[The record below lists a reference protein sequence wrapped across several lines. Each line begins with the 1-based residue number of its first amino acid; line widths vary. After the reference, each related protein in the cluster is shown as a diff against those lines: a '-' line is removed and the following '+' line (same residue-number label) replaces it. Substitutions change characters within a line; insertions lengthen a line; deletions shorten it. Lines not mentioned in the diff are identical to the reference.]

1 MKAIDVTSCQHAGM
15 ALSTINP
22 PARNDTW
29 LNRLQ
34 SFVTLKP
41 PVSYQRAV
49 ERWSKLSAD
58 LPGLIQRW
66 AITRS
71 SLAIGTGNFS
81 PAENG
86 LSLHGTW
93 GVPYLPGAAL
103 KGLASRAATWFDLSP
118 SESEVIF
125 GTTAVRSYVNFNDG
139 WLLPTSQEQNLFE
152 LDVMT
157 PHAAPYYSSRGKK
170 APDDSQDPI
179 PIQFLVVPKNTRF
192 LVTLDC
198 PEDRTWAETAM
209 TILDFGLTKL
219 GLGGMTSSGYGR
231 FTVTSVGAEA

>member
-41 PVSYQRAV
+41 PASYQRAV

-58 LPGLIQRW
+58 LPGLTQRW

-118 SESEVIF
+118 SESE
-125 GTTAVRSYVNFNDG
+125 
-139 WLLPTSQEQNLFE
+139 
-152 LDVMT
+152 VMT

>member
-1 MKAIDVTSCQHAGM
+1 MKTIDVTSCQHAGM

-41 PVSYQRAV
+41 PASYQRAV

-58 LPGLIQRW
+58 LPGLTQRW

-139 WLLPTSQEQNLFE
+139 WLLPISQEQNLFE

-179 PIQFLVVPKNTRF
+179 LGGTQEHAVSG
-192 LVTLDC
+192 D
-198 PEDRTWAETAM
+198 
-209 TILDFGLTKL
+209 L
-219 GLGGMTSSGYGR
+219 GLSGGPEMGRNSHDYSGFRVDQTRSGRHDQLRVWAFHRHLSWGGGMT
-231 FTVTSVGAEA
+231 